1 MAWAASTQCAGGQGW
16 TAAGKEEEEEE
27 LEDKEDKEEKEE
39 VDEEEDKEEE
49 KEVGHCS
56 TGKLSVSPAPRP
68 KAPKVLPPT
77 ISCPP
82 PILLPMHRPSRMLT
96 KNTRPDIFQFSSIY
110 EIGQLQNWKVAK
122 WREGQVCPATG
133 LPPSSLHFRANFALL
148 LTALIH

>member
-1 MAWAASTQCAGGQGW
+1 M
-16 TAAGKEEEEEE
+16 
-27 LEDKEDKEEKEE
+27 
-39 VDEEEDKEEE
+39 DKEEE

-77 ISCPP
+77 ISCPL
-82 PILLPMHRPSRMLT
+82 PILLPMHCPSRMFT
-96 KNTRPDIFQFSSIY
+96 KKHEAGHFQFSPVY

-148 LTALIH
+148 LLALIH

>member
-27 LEDKEDKEEKEE
+27 LEDK
-39 VDEEEDKEEE
+39 EDKEEE

-96 KNTRPDIFQFSSIY
+96 KNTRLDIFFNFRRFTKLDSY
-110 EIGQLQNWKVAK
+110 KIGKLQSGGRAKCVQQLVCLHPVCIL
-122 WREGQVCPATG
+122 GQI
-133 LPPSSLHFRANFALL
+133 LHFCSSR
-148 LTALIH
+148 

>member
-1 MAWAASTQCAGGQGW
+1 M
-16 TAAGKEEEEEE
+16 
-27 LEDKEDKEEKEE
+27 
-39 VDEEEDKEEE
+39 DKEEE

-77 ISCPP
+77 ISCPL
-82 PILLPMHRPSRMLT
+82 PILPMHRPSRMFT
-96 KNTRPDIFQFSSIY
+96 KKHEAGDFQFSPVY

-148 LTALIH
+148 LLALIH

>member
-27 LEDKEDKEEKEE
+27 LEDKEDKEE
-39 VDEEEDKEEE
+39 VDEEEE

-77 ISCPP
+77 ISCPL
-82 PILLPMHRPSRMLT
+82 PILLPMH
-96 KNTRPDIFQFSSIY
+96 
-110 EIGQLQNWKVAK
+110 
-122 WREGQVCPATG
+122 C
-133 LPPSSLHFRANFALL
+133 
-148 LTALIH
+148 TALPEC

>member
-27 LEDKEDKEEKEE
+27 LEDK
-39 VDEEEDKEEE
+39 EDKEEE

-77 ISCPP
+77 ISCPL
-82 PILLPMHRPSRMLT
+82 PILLPMHPSPFQNVDKIHEAEDFFNFRRFT
-96 KNTRPDIFQFSSIY
+96 KLDSY
-110 EIGQLQNWKVAK
+110 KIGKLQSGGRAKCVQQLVCLHPVCIL
-122 WREGQVCPATG
+122 GQI
-133 LPPSSLHFRANFALL
+133 LHFCSSR
-148 LTALIH
+148 

>member
-1 MAWAASTQCAGGQGW
+1 M
-16 TAAGKEEEEEE
+16 
-27 LEDKEDKEEKEE
+27 
-39 VDEEEDKEEE
+39 DKEEE

-77 ISCPP
+77 ISCPL
-82 PILLPMHRPSRMLT
+82 PILLPMHCPSRMFT
-96 KNTRPDIFQFSSIY
+96 KKHEAGHFQFSPVY

-133 LPPSSLHFRANFALL
+133 LPPSITGQFCTFATRADSLALDPLFAATSWQMAAIGRKRYWPLFQSSGFEATVAVWQKSL
-148 LTALIH
+148 WWW

>member
-27 LEDKEDKEEKEE
+27 LEDKEDK
-39 VDEEEDKEEE
+39 EDKEEE

-77 ISCPP
+77 ISCPL
-82 PILLPMHRPSRMLT
+82 PILLPMH
-96 KNTRPDIFQFSSIY
+96 
-110 EIGQLQNWKVAK
+110 
-122 WREGQVCPATG
+122 C
-133 LPPSSLHFRANFALL
+133 
-148 LTALIH
+148 TALPEC

>member
-27 LEDKEDKEEKEE
+27 LEDK
-39 VDEEEDKEEE
+39 EDKEEE

-96 KNTRPDIFQFSSIY
+96 KNTRLDIF
-110 EIGQLQNWKVAK
+110 
-122 WREGQVCPATG
+122 
-133 LPPSSLHFRANFALL
+133 
-148 LTALIH
+148 

>member
-27 LEDKEDKEEKEE
+27 LEDK
-39 VDEEEDKEEE
+39 EDKEEE

-77 ISCPP
+77 ISCPL

-96 KNTRPDIFQFSSIY
+96 KNTRLDIFQFSPIY
-110 EIGQLQNWKVAK
+110 KIGQLQNWKVAK

-148 LTALIH
+148 LIALIH